1 MNEALLQR
9 LRQSLAQ
16 REGSSLRRKLTARAS
31 TDTRVNLADNDYLG
45 LSRDPAVVAAGV
57 AALQEWGASSSAS
70 PLVTGYTEIH
80 QQLEHTLA
88 AWQGYEYGL
97 VMNTGFSANSAVLG
111 GLPKKGDLILADRLV
126 HASMLDGIMASG
138 ARLRRFAH
146 NDLDALELM
155 LHEEP
160 ALDGVI
166 FVVTESVYSMDGDS
180 PDLKRLAS
188 LRKRFGFCWVL
199 DEAHATGWY
208 GSTGSGLQEAQGAFA
223 AADIV
228 VGTLGKGLGSQGAYV
243 LSHAPEVR
251 DALINFAGE
260 FVYSTY
266 LAPSCAAAALAAVE
280 RVKGMSGERAEL
292 HALSHAWRDGLL
304 EAGFA
309 VPSGDSPI
317 IPLILGDSDVTL
329 KYATALR
336 AAGFMVSAIRPPTV
350 PVRTGRIR
358 ISLRRGLSPAVLSS
372 FVAALKG
379 VSA

>member
-1 MNEALLQR
+1 VNEALLQR

-31 TDTRVNLADNDYLG
+31 SDKRVNLADNDYLG
-45 LSRDPAVVAAGV
+45 LSRDPAVIAAGV
-57 AALQEWGASSSAS
+57 AALQEWGASAAAS

-80 QQLEHTLA
+80 QKLEQTLA
-88 AWQGYEYGL
+88 AWQGYEHGL
-97 VMNTGFSANSAVLG
+97 VMNTGFAANSAVLG

-208 GSTGSGLQEAQGAFA
+208 GASGSGLQEGQGAFA
-223 AADIV
+223 SADIV

-266 LAPSCAAAALAAVE
+266 LAPSCAAAALAAIE
-280 RVKGMSGERAEL
+280 RVKGMSGERGEL
-292 HALSHAWRDGLL
+292 HALSQAWRDGLV

-372 FVAALKG
+372 FVSALKG
-379 VSA
+379 VTA

>member
-31 TDTRVNLADNDYLG
+31 SDKRVNLADNDYLG
-45 LSRDPAVVAAGV
+45 LSRDPAVIAAGV
-57 AALQEWGASSSAS
+57 AALQEWGASASAS

-80 QQLEHTLA
+80 QKLEQTLT
-88 AWQGYEYGL
+88 AWQGYAHGL

-111 GLPKKGDLILADRLV
+111 GLPKKGDVILADRLV

-208 GSTGSGLQEAQGAFA
+208 GATGSGLQEAQGAFA

-266 LAPSCAAAALAAVE
+266 LAPSCGAAALAAVE
-280 RVKGMSGERAEL
+280 RVKGMSAERAEL
-292 HALSHAWRDGLL
+292 AALSHAWRDGLV

-372 FVAALKG
+372 FVSALKG
-379 VSA
+379 VTA

>member
-1 MNEALLQR
+1 VNEALLKR

-31 TDTRVNLADNDYLG
+31 ADTRVNLADNDYLG
-45 LSRDPAVVAAGV
+45 LSRDPSVVAAGV
-57 AALQEWGASSSAS
+57 AALHEWGASSSAS

-80 QQLEHTLA
+80 QKLEQTLA
-88 AWQGYEYGL
+88 AWQGYAHGL

-208 GSTGSGLQEAQGAFA
+208 GATGSGLQEAQGAFA

-243 LSHAPEVR
+243 LSHASEVR

-280 RVKGMSGERAEL
+280 RVKGMSAERSEL
-292 HALSHAWRDGLL
+292 HALSHAWRDGLV

-372 FVAALKG
+372 FVSALKG
-379 VSA
+379 VSS

>member
-1 MNEALLQR
+1 MNAALLQR
-9 LRQSLAQ
+9 LRMSLAQ
-16 REGSSLRRKLTARAS
+16 REGSTLRRKLSARSS
-31 TDTRVNLADNDYLG
+31 TDARVNLADNDYLG
-45 LSRDPAVVAAGV
+45 LSRDPTVVEAGV
-57 AALQEWGASSSAS
+57 AALHEWGASSSAS
-70 PLVTGYTEIH
+70 PLVTGYTELH
-80 QQLEHTLA
+80 QRLEQTLA
-88 AWQGYEYGL
+88 TWQGYEHGL
-97 VMNTGFSANSAVLG
+97 VMNTGFAANSAVLG

-160 ALDGVI
+160 ALEGVI

-188 LRKRFGFCWVL
+188 LRQRFGFCWVL

-208 GSTGSGLQEAQGAFA
+208 GATGSGLQEEQGVFA

-266 LAPSCAAAALAAVE
+266 LAPSCAAAALAAIGRVKALAVE
-280 RVKGMSGERAEL
+280 RIQLQAM
-292 HALSHAWRDGLL
+292 SHAWRDALL
-304 EAGFA
+304 DAGFA

-317 IPLILGDSDVTL
+317 IPLILGDAEITL

-358 ISLRRGLSPAVLSS
+358 ISLRRGLMPQVLAD
-372 FVAALKG
+372 FTAALKG
-379 VSA
+379 VRV

>member
-1 MNEALLQR
+1 VNEALLQR

-31 TDTRVNLADNDYLG
+31 DDKRVNLADNDYLG

-57 AALQEWGASSSAS
+57 AALQEWGASAAAS

-80 QQLEHTLA
+80 QKLEQTLA
-88 AWQGYEYGL
+88 AWQGYAHGL
-97 VMNTGFSANSAVLG
+97 VMNTGFAANSAVLG

-208 GSTGSGLQEAQGAFA
+208 GATGSGLQEAQGAFA

-292 HALSHAWRDGLL
+292 HALSHAWRDGLV

-372 FVAALKG
+372 VVSALKG
-379 VSA
+379 VTT

>member
-1 MNEALLQR
+1 MNAALLQR

-16 REGSSLRRKLTARAS
+16 REASTLRRKLTARAS
-31 TDTRVNLADNDYLG
+31 ADRRVNLADNDYLG
-45 LSRDPAVVAAGV
+45 LSHDPAVVAAGV

-80 QQLEHTLA
+80 QKLEQTLA
-88 AWQGYEYGL
+88 AWQGYAHGL
-97 VMNTGFSANSAVLG
+97 VMNTGFAANSAVLG
-111 GLPKKGDLILADRLV
+111 GLPKQGDVVLADRLV
-126 HASMLDGIMASG
+126 HASMLDGILASG

-208 GSTGSGLQEAQGAFA
+208 GATGSGLQEAQGVFA

-251 DALINFAGE
+251 DTLINFAGE

-266 LAPSCAAAALAAVE
+266 LAPSCAAAALAAVG
-280 RVKGMSGERAEL
+280 RVQAMSAERAEL
-292 HALSHAWRDGLL
+292 PVLSHAWRDALV

-317 IPLILGDSDVTL
+317 IPLILGDSEVTL
-329 KYATALR
+329 KFAEALR

-350 PVRTGRIR
+350 PARTGRIR
-358 ISLRRGLSPAVLSS
+358 ISLRRGLSPAVLAS
-372 FVAALKG
+372 FLSALKG
-379 VSA
+379 VTT

>member
-31 TDTRVNLADNDYLG
+31 ADTRVNLADNDYLG

-88 AWQGYEYGL
+88 TWQGYEYGL

-280 RVKGMSGERAEL
+280 RVKGMSGERADL

-358 ISLRRGLSPAVLSS
+358 ISLRRGLSPTVLSS

>member
-31 TDTRVNLADNDYLG
+31 DDRRINLADNDYLG
-45 LSRDPAVVAAGV
+45 LSRDPAVIAAAV

-80 QQLEHTLA
+80 QQLEQTLA
-88 AWQGYEYGL
+88 AWQGYAHGL
-97 VMNTGFSANSAVLG
+97 VMNTGFAANSAVLG
-111 GLPKKGDLILADRLV
+111 GLPKKGDVVLADRLA
-126 HASMLDGIMASG
+126 HASMLDGILASG

-208 GSTGSGLQEAQGAFA
+208 GATGSGLQEAQGVFA

-266 LAPSCAAAALAAVE
+266 LAPSCAAAALAAIE
-280 RVKGMSGERAEL
+280 RVKGMSGERGEL
-292 HALSHAWRDGLL
+292 HALSQAWRDGLV

-309 VPSGDSPI
+309 VPTGDSPI
-317 IPLILGDSDVTL
+317 IPLILGDSDVAL
-329 KYATALR
+329 RYATALR

-358 ISLRRGLSPAVLSS
+358 ISLRRGLSPAVLAS
-372 FVAALKG
+372 FVSALKG
-379 VSA
+379 VSP

>member
-31 TDTRVNLADNDYLG
+31 SDTRVNLADNDYLG

-280 RVKGMSGERAEL
+280 RVKGMSGERADL

-372 FVAALKG
+372 FIAALKG

>member
-1 MNEALLQR
+1 VNEALLQR

-31 TDTRVNLADNDYLG
+31 SDTRVNLADNDYLG

-80 QQLEHTLA
+80 QQLEQTLA
-88 AWQGYEYGL
+88 AWQGYAHGL

-251 DALINFAGE
+251 DSLINFAGE

-372 FVAALKG
+372 FITALKG
-379 VSA
+379 VSV

>member
-1 MNEALLQR
+1 MNAALLQR

-31 TDTRVNLADNDYLG
+31 ADARVNLADNDYLG

-57 AALQEWGASSSAS
+57 AALHEWGASASAS

-80 QQLEHTLA
+80 QKLEQTLA
-88 AWQGYEYGL
+88 AWQGYEHGL
-97 VMNTGFSANSAVLG
+97 VMNTGFAANSAVLG
-111 GLPKKGDLILADRLV
+111 GLPKKGDVILADRLV

-208 GSTGSGLQEAQGAFA
+208 GATGSGLQEAQGAFA

-280 RVKGMSGERAEL
+280 RVKAMSAERAEL
-292 HALSHAWRDGLL
+292 HALSHAWRDGLV

-372 FVAALKG
+372 FISALKG
-379 VSA
+379 VTA

>member
-1 MNEALLQR
+1 VNEALLQR

-31 TDTRVNLADNDYLG
+31 DDRRINLADNDYLG
-45 LSRDPAVVAAGV
+45 LSRDPAVIAAAV

-80 QQLEHTLA
+80 QQLEQTLA
-88 AWQGYEYGL
+88 AWQGYAHGL
-97 VMNTGFSANSAVLG
+97 VMNTGFAANSAVLG
-111 GLPKKGDLILADRLV
+111 GLPKKGDVVLADRLA
-126 HASMLDGIMASG
+126 HASMLDGILASG

-208 GSTGSGLQEAQGAFA
+208 GATGSGLQEAQGVFA

-266 LAPSCAAAALAAVE
+266 LAPSCAAAALAAIE
-280 RVKGMSGERAEL
+280 RVKGMSGERGEL
-292 HALSHAWRDGLL
+292 HALSQAWRDGLV

-309 VPSGDSPI
+309 VPTGDSPI
-317 IPLILGDSDVTL
+317 IPLILGDSDVAL
-329 KYATALR
+329 RYATALR

-358 ISLRRGLSPAVLSS
+358 ISLRRGLSPAVLAS
-372 FVAALKG
+372 FVSALKG
-379 VSA
+379 VSP

>member
-1 MNEALLQR
+1 VNEALLQR

-31 TDTRVNLADNDYLG
+31 SDTRVNLADNDYLG
-45 LSRDPAVVAAGV
+45 LSRDPAVVAAGM

-80 QQLEHTLA
+80 QKLEHTLA
-88 AWQGYEYGL
+88 AWQGYAHGL

-208 GSTGSGLQEAQGAFA
+208 GSAGSGLQEEQGAFA

-251 DALINFAGE
+251 DSLINFAGE

-292 HALSHAWRDGLL
+292 HALSHAWRDGLV

-372 FVAALKG
+372 FITALKG
-379 VSA
+379 VAA

>member
-1 MNEALLQR
+1 MNAALLQR

-16 REGSSLRRKLTARAS
+16 REGSSLRRKLTARAAA
-31 TDTRVNLADNDYLG
+31 DARVNLADNDYLG

-57 AALQEWGASSSAS
+57 AALHEWGASASAS

-80 QQLEHTLA
+80 QKLEQTLA
-88 AWQGYEYGL
+88 AWQGYAHGL
-97 VMNTGFSANSAVLG
+97 VMNTGFAANSAVLG

-208 GSTGSGLQEAQGAFA
+208 GATGSGLQEAQGAFA

-280 RVKGMSGERAEL
+280 RVKAMSAERAEL
-292 HALSHAWRDGLL
+292 HALSHAWRDGLV

-358 ISLRRGLSPAVLSS
+358 ISLRRGLSPAVLTS
-372 FVAALKG
+372 FVSALKG
-379 VSA
+379 VTA

>member
-1 MNEALLQR
+1 MNEVLLQR

-31 TDTRVNLADNDYLG
+31 DDKRVNLADNDYLG
-45 LSRDPAVVAAGV
+45 LSRDPAVIAAGV
-57 AALQEWGASSSAS
+57 AALHEWGASASAS

-80 QQLEHTLA
+80 QKLEQTLA
-88 AWQGYEYGL
+88 AWQGYAHGL

-208 GSTGSGLQEAQGAFA
+208 GATGSGLQEAQGAFA

-292 HALSHAWRDGLL
+292 HALSHAWRDGLV

-372 FVAALKG
+372 FVSALKG
-379 VSA
+379 VTA

>member
-1 MNEALLQR
+1 VNEALLQR

-16 REGSSLRRKLTARAS
+16 REGSSLRRKLTARAAADS
-31 TDTRVNLADNDYLG
+31 RVNLADNDYLG

-57 AALQEWGASSSAS
+57 AALHEWGASSSAS

-80 QQLEHTLA
+80 QKLEQALA
-88 AWQGYEYGL
+88 AWQGYAHGL

-208 GSTGSGLQEAQGAFA
+208 GATGSGLQEAQGAFA

-280 RVKGMSGERAEL
+280 RVKAMSGERAEL
-292 HALSHAWRDGLL
+292 HALSHAWRDGLV

-309 VPSGDSPI
+309 VPSGNSPI

-372 FVAALKG
+372 FVSALKG
-379 VSA
+379 VSV

>member
-1 MNEALLQR
+1 MNAALLQR
-9 LRQSLAQ
+9 LQRSLAQ
-16 REGSSLRRKLTARAS
+16 REGSSLRRKLAARAS
-31 TDTRVNLADNDYLG
+31 DDLRVNLADNDYLG
-45 LSRDPAVVAAGV
+45 LSRDPAVIAAGV
-57 AALQEWGASSSAS
+57 AALHEWGASSSAS
-70 PLVTGYTEIH
+70 PLVTGYTVVH
-80 QQLEHTLA
+80 QQLEHALA
-88 AWQGYEYGL
+88 AWQGYEHGL
-97 VMNTGFSANSAVLG
+97 VMNTGFAANSAVLG

-126 HASMLDGIMASG
+126 HASMLEGIAASG

-160 ALDGVI
+160 ALEGVI

-208 GSTGSGLQEAQGAFA
+208 GATGSGLQEEQGAFA

-280 RVKGMSGERAEL
+280 RVKGMSAERGQL
-292 HALSHAWRDGLL
+292 HALSHAWRDGLV

-329 KYATALR
+329 KYAAALR

-350 PVRTGRIR
+350 PERTGRIR
-358 ISLRRGLSPAVLSS
+358 ISLRRGLTPTALAN
-372 FVAALKG
+372 FLQALKG
-379 VSA
+379 VRE

>member
-31 TDTRVNLADNDYLG
+31 SDKRVNLADNDYLG
-45 LSRDPAVVAAGV
+45 LSRDPAVIAAGV
-57 AALQEWGASSSAS
+57 AALQEWGASASAS

-80 QQLEHTLA
+80 QKLEQTLA
-88 AWQGYEYGL
+88 AWQGYAHGL
-97 VMNTGFSANSAVLG
+97 VMNTGFAANSAVLG
-111 GLPKKGDLILADRLV
+111 GLPKKGDVILADRLV

-208 GSTGSGLQEAQGAFA
+208 GATGSGLQEAQGAFA

-280 RVKGMSGERAEL
+280 RVKGMSAERAEL
-292 HALSHAWRDGLL
+292 AALSHAWRDGLV

-329 KYATALR
+329 KYATELR

-372 FVAALKG
+372 FISALKG
-379 VSA
+379 VTA

>member
-1 MNEALLQR
+1 VNEALLQR

-16 REGSSLRRKLTARAS
+16 REGSSLRRMLTARAS
-31 TDTRVNLADNDYLG
+31 SDKRVNLADNDYLG
-45 LSRDPAVVAAGV
+45 LSHDPAVIAAGV

-80 QQLEHTLA
+80 QKLEQTLA
-88 AWQGYEYGL
+88 AWQGYAHGL

-111 GLPKKGDLILADRLV
+111 GLPKKGDVILADRLV

-208 GSTGSGLQEAQGAFA
+208 GATGSGLQEAQGAFA

-251 DALINFAGE
+251 DTLINFAGE

-280 RVKGMSGERAEL
+280 RVKGMSAERSEL
-292 HALSHAWRDGLL
+292 TALSHAWRDGLV

-336 AAGFMVSAIRPPTV
+336 SAGFMVSAIRPPTV

-372 FVAALKG
+372 FVSALKG
-379 VSA
+379 VTA

>member
-31 TDTRVNLADNDYLG
+31 SDKRVNLADNDYLG
-45 LSRDPAVVAAGV
+45 LSRDPAVIAAGV
-57 AALQEWGASSSAS
+57 AALHEWGASSSAS

-80 QQLEHTLA
+80 QKLEQALA
-88 AWQGYEYGL
+88 AWQGYAHGL
-97 VMNTGFSANSAVLG
+97 VMNTGFAANSAVLG
-111 GLPKKGDLILADRLV
+111 GLPKKGDVILADRLV

-208 GSTGSGLQEAQGAFA
+208 GATGSGLQEAQGVFA

-280 RVKGMSGERAEL
+280 RVKGMSAERAEL
-292 HALSHAWRDGLL
+292 AALSHAWRDGLV

-317 IPLILGDSDVTL
+317 IPLILGDSEVTL

-336 AAGFMVSAIRPPTV
+336 SAGFMASAIRPPTV

-372 FVAALKG
+372 FVSALKG
-379 VSA
+379 VTA

>member
-1 MNEALLQR
+1 VNEALLQR

-31 TDTRVNLADNDYLG
+31 ADTRVNLADNDYLG
-45 LSRDPAVVAAGV
+45 LSRDPAVIAAGV
-57 AALQEWGASSSAS
+57 AALHEWGASSSAS

-80 QQLEHTLA
+80 QKLEQTLA
-88 AWQGYEYGL
+88 AWQGYAHGL
-97 VMNTGFSANSAVLG
+97 VMNTGFAANSAVLG

-208 GSTGSGLQEAQGAFA
+208 GATGSGLQEAQGAFA

-280 RVKGMSGERAEL
+280 RVKGLSAERCEL
-292 HALSHAWRDGLL
+292 HALSQAWRDGLV

-372 FVAALKG
+372 FVSALKG

>member
-1 MNEALLQR
+1 VNEALLQR

-31 TDTRVNLADNDYLG
+31 ADPRVNLADNDYLG
-45 LSRDPAVVAAGV
+45 LSRDPAVVAAGI
-57 AALQEWGASSSAS
+57 AALHEWGASSSAS

-80 QQLEHTLA
+80 QKLEQALA
-88 AWQGYEYGL
+88 AWQGYAHGL

-208 GSTGSGLQEAQGAFA
+208 GATGSGLQEAQGAFA

-280 RVKGMSGERAEL
+280 RVKGMSAERAEL
-292 HALSHAWRDGLL
+292 HALSHAWRDGLV

-358 ISLRRGLSPAVLSS
+358 ISLRRGLPPGVLSS
-372 FVAALKG
+372 FISALKG
-379 VSA
+379 VTA

>member
-31 TDTRVNLADNDYLG
+31 ADTRINLADNDYLG

-57 AALQEWGASSSAS
+57 AALHEWGASSSAS

-80 QQLEHTLA
+80 QQLEQTLA
-88 AWQGYEYGL
+88 AWQGYAHGL

-208 GSTGSGLQEAQGAFA
+208 GATGSGLQEAQGAFA

-280 RVKGMSGERAEL
+280 RVKGMSAERAEL
-292 HALSHAWRDGLL
+292 HALSHAWRDGLV

-372 FVAALKG
+372 FIAALKG

>member
-1 MNEALLQR
+1 MNAALLQR

-31 TDTRVNLADNDYLG
+31 ADTRVNLADNDYLG
-45 LSRDPAVVAAGV
+45 LSHDPAVVAAGV
-57 AALQEWGASSSAS
+57 AALHEWGASASAS

-80 QQLEHTLA
+80 QKLEQTLA
-88 AWQGYEYGL
+88 AWQGYEHGL
-97 VMNTGFSANSAVLG
+97 VMNTGFAANSAVLG
-111 GLPKKGDLILADRLV
+111 GLPKKGDVILADRLV

-208 GSTGSGLQEAQGAFA
+208 GATGSGLQEAQGVFA

-280 RVKGMSGERAEL
+280 RVQAMSGERAEL
-292 HALSHAWRDGLL
+292 HALSHAWRDGLV

-358 ISLRRGLSPAVLSS
+358 ISLRRGLSPAVLTS
-372 FVAALKG
+372 FVSALKG
-379 VSA
+379 VTA

>member
-31 TDTRVNLADNDYLG
+31 ADTRVNLADNDYLG

-80 QQLEHTLA
+80 QKLEQTLA
-88 AWQGYEYGL
+88 AWQGYAHGL

-208 GSTGSGLQEAQGAFA
+208 GSTGSGLQEEQGAFA
-223 AADIV
+223 SADIV

-280 RVKGMSGERAEL
+280 RVKAMSAERAEL
-292 HALSHAWRDGLL
+292 HALSHAWRDGLV

-379 VSA
+379 VSP

>member
-16 REGSSLRRKLTARAS
+16 REGSSLRRKLTARAAD
-31 TDTRVNLADNDYLG
+31 DTRVNLADNDYLG
-45 LSRDPAVVAAGV
+45 LSRDPAVIAAGM
-57 AALQEWGASSSAS
+57 AALQEWGASAAAS

-80 QQLEHTLA
+80 QRLEQTLA
-88 AWQGYEYGL
+88 AWQGYAHAL
-97 VMNTGFSANSAVLG
+97 VMNTGFAANSAVLG
-111 GLPKKGDLILADRLV
+111 GLPKKGDVVLADRLV
-126 HASMLDGIMASG
+126 HASMLDGILASG

-180 PDLKRLAS
+180 PDLPRLAA

-208 GSTGSGLQEAQGAFA
+208 GATGTGLQEARGVPA

-266 LAPSCAAAALAAVE
+266 LAPSCAAAALAAIG
-280 RVKGMSGERAEL
+280 RVRDMSGERGEL
-292 HALSHAWRDGLL
+292 HALSQAWRDGLV

-309 VPSGDSPI
+309 VPTGDSPI

-329 KYATALR
+329 RYATALR

-372 FVAALKG
+372 FVSALKG
-379 VSA
+379 VTA

>member
-31 TDTRVNLADNDYLG
+31 ADTRINLADNDYLG
-45 LSRDPAVVAAGV
+45 LARDPVVVAAGV

-80 QQLEHTLA
+80 QKLEHILA
-88 AWQGYEYGL
+88 AWQGYEHGL

-180 PDLKRLAS
+180 PDLKRMAS

-208 GSTGSGLQEAQGAFA
+208 GATGSGLQEEQGAFA

-251 DALINFAGE
+251 DSLINFAGE

-292 HALSHAWRDGLL
+292 HALSHAWRDGLI

-372 FVAALKG
+372 FVFALKG
-379 VSA
+379 VAA

>member
-31 TDTRVNLADNDYLG
+31 DDKRVNLADNDYLG
-45 LSRDPAVVAAGV
+45 LSRDPAVIAAGV
-57 AALQEWGASSSAS
+57 AALQEWGASAAAS

-80 QQLEHTLA
+80 QQLEQTLA
-88 AWQGYEYGL
+88 AWQGYAHAL
-97 VMNTGFSANSAVLG
+97 VMNTGFAANSAVLG
-111 GLPKKGDLILADRLV
+111 GLPKKGDVVLADRLV
-126 HASMLDGIMASG
+126 HASMLDGILASG

-208 GSTGSGLQEAQGAFA
+208 GATGAGLQEAQGVFA

-266 LAPSCAAAALAAVE
+266 LAPACAAAALAAIE
-280 RVKGMSGERAEL
+280 RVKGMSGERSEL
-292 HALSHAWRDGLL
+292 HGLSQAWRDGLV

-358 ISLRRGLSPAVLSS
+358 ISLRRGISPAVLTS
-372 FVAALKG
+372 FVSALRG
-379 VSA
+379 VPA

>member
-1 MNEALLQR
+1 MNDALLQR

-31 TDTRVNLADNDYLG
+31 ADKRVNLADNDYLG

-57 AALQEWGASSSAS
+57 AALHEWGASASAS

-80 QQLEHTLA
+80 QKLEHALA
-88 AWQGYEYGL
+88 AWQGYEHGL
-97 VMNTGFSANSAVLG
+97 VMNTGFAANSAVLG

-208 GSTGSGLQEAQGAFA
+208 GATGSGLQEAQGAFA

-280 RVKGMSGERAEL
+280 RVQAMSAERAEL
-292 HALSHAWRDGLL
+292 HALSHAWRDGLV

-372 FVAALKG
+372 FVSALKG
-379 VSA
+379 VAA

>member
-31 TDTRVNLADNDYLG
+31 ADPRVNLADNDYLG
-45 LSRDPAVVAAGV
+45 LSRDPAVVAAGI
-57 AALQEWGASSSAS
+57 AALHEWGASSSAS

-80 QQLEHTLA
+80 QKLEQALA
-88 AWQGYEYGL
+88 AWQGYAHGL

-208 GSTGSGLQEAQGAFA
+208 GATGSGLQEAQGAFA

-280 RVKGMSGERAEL
+280 RVKGMSAERAEL
-292 HALSHAWRDGLL
+292 HALSHAWRDGLV

-358 ISLRRGLSPAVLSS
+358 LSLRRGLPPGVLSS
-372 FVAALKG
+372 FISALKG
-379 VSA
+379 VTA

>member
-1 MNEALLQR
+1 MNAALLQR

-16 REGSSLRRKLTARAS
+16 REGSSLRRKLAARAS
-31 TDTRVNLADNDYLG
+31 ADTRINLADNDYLG

-57 AALQEWGASSSAS
+57 AALHEWGASSSAS

-80 QQLEHTLA
+80 QKLEQTLA
-88 AWQGYEYGL
+88 AWQGYAHGL

-208 GSTGSGLQEAQGAFA
+208 GATGSGLQEAQGVFA

-280 RVKGMSGERAEL
+280 RVKAMSAERAEL
-292 HALSHAWRDGLL
+292 HALSHAWRDGLV

-372 FVAALKG
+372 FVSALKG
-379 VSA
+379 VTA

>member
-1 MNEALLQR
+1 VNEALLQR

-31 TDTRVNLADNDYLG
+31 SDKRVNLADNDYLG
-45 LSRDPAVVAAGV
+45 LSRDPAVIAAGV
-57 AALQEWGASSSAS
+57 AALQEWGASASAS

-80 QQLEHTLA
+80 QKLEQTLA
-88 AWQGYEYGL
+88 AWQGYAHGL

-208 GSTGSGLQEAQGAFA
+208 GATGSGLQEAQGAFA

-280 RVKGMSGERAEL
+280 RVKGMSAERAEL
-292 HALSHAWRDGLL
+292 AALSHAWRDGLV

-372 FVAALKG
+372 FVSALKG
-379 VSA
+379 VTA

>member
-9 LRQSLAQ
+9 LRQSLAR

-31 TDTRVNLADNDYLG
+31 VDPRVNLADNDYLG
-45 LSRDPAVVAAGV
+45 LSRDPAVVAAGI
-57 AALQEWGASSSAS
+57 AALHEWGASASAS

-80 QQLEHTLA
+80 QKLEQALA
-88 AWQGYEYGL
+88 AWQGYAHGL
-97 VMNTGFSANSAVLG
+97 VMNTGFAANSAVLG

-208 GSTGSGLQEAQGAFA
+208 GSTGSGLQEAHGAFA

-280 RVKGMSGERAEL
+280 RVKGMSAERDEL
-292 HALSHAWRDGLL
+292 HALSQAWRDGLL

-379 VSA
+379 VST

>member
-31 TDTRVNLADNDYLG
+31 DDKRVNLADNDYLG
-45 LSRDPAVVAAGV
+45 LSRDPAVIAAGV
-57 AALQEWGASSSAS
+57 AALHEWGASASAS

-80 QQLEHTLA
+80 QKLEQTLA
-88 AWQGYEYGL
+88 AWQGYAHGL

-208 GSTGSGLQEAQGAFA
+208 GTTGSGLQEGQGAFA

-266 LAPSCAAAALAAVE
+266 LAPSCAAAAASRAPSARPQAIALPSLPVCPA
-280 RVKGMSGERAEL
+280 KGAS
-292 HALSHAWRDGLL
+292 
-304 EAGFA
+304 
-309 VPSGDSPI
+309 
-317 IPLILGDSDVTL
+317 
-329 KYATALR
+329 
-336 AAGFMVSAIRPPTV
+336 
-350 PVRTGRIR
+350 R
-358 ISLRRGLSPAVLSS
+358 ISGSSSRTMAVLPPKPL
-372 FVAALKG
+372 FW
-379 VSA
+379 VSKLTL

>member
-31 TDTRVNLADNDYLG
+31 ADTRVNLADNDYLG

-266 LAPSCAAAALAAVE
+266 LAPSCAAAALAAVD

-292 HALSHAWRDGLL
+292 QALSQAWRDGLL

-358 ISLRRGLSPAVLSS
+358 ISLRRGLSPTVLSS

>member
-1 MNEALLQR
+1 VNEALLQR

-16 REGSSLRRKLTARAS
+16 REGSTLRRKLTARAS
-31 TDTRVNLADNDYLG
+31 DDKRVNLADNDYLG
-45 LSRDPAVVAAGV
+45 LSRDPAVVAAAV
-57 AALQEWGASSSAS
+57 AALHEWGASSAAS

-80 QQLEHTLA
+80 QKLEQTLA
-88 AWQGYEYGL
+88 SWHGYAHGL

-208 GSTGSGLQEAQGAFA
+208 GATGSGLQEGQGAFA
-223 AADIV
+223 GADIV

-266 LAPSCAAAALAAVE
+266 LAPSCAAAALAAIE

-292 HALSHAWRDGLL
+292 HALSHAWRDGLV

-317 IPLILGDSDVTL
+317 IPLILGDADVTL

-336 AAGFMVSAIRPPTV
+336 AAGYMVSAIRPPTV

-372 FVAALKG
+372 FVSALKG

>member
-1 MNEALLQR
+1 VNEALLQR

-31 TDTRVNLADNDYLG
+31 DDKRVNLADNDYLG
-45 LSRDPAVVAAGV
+45 LSRDPAVIAAGV
-57 AALQEWGASSSAS
+57 AALHEWGASSSAS

-80 QQLEHTLA
+80 QKLEQTLA

-111 GLPKKGDLILADRLV
+111 GLPRKGDLILADRLV

-208 GSTGSGLQEAQGAFA
+208 GATGSGLQEAQGAFA

-251 DALINFAGE
+251 DVLINFAGE

-266 LAPSCAAAALAAVE
+266 LAPSCAAAALAAIE
-280 RVKGMSGERAEL
+280 RVKGMSGERSEL
-292 HALSHAWRDGLL
+292 HALSQAWRDGLV

-372 FVAALKG
+372 FISALKG